1 MDSKNLG
8 IGIIF
13 LIENTVGILGNVY
26 LLTYYLV
33 IYYKKH
39 RVKPL
44 DLIIMHLIMVNF
56 LIILSKGMV
65 NTMTAF
71 GLKHFFNDWSYQLF
85 MYVLR
90 VFRSMSIATT
100 CLLSVF
106 QVIIISPRNSC
117 WKNIR
122 FKSPKDIGLYISM
135 CWVLYIMINALL
147 PLYMSIKLRRNI
159 TEETGFESNM
169 VVDNDKITV
178 SLYIALFVFP
188 DLLFSIL
195 ITWSSSSMIIILYRH
210 KQRVQHIR
218 SNCAFHSNTLE
229 FRATQYIFARVFT
242 FLAIYT
248 LSAISHGCNALFS
261 GQSWWLMKI
270 TIIIALC
277 FPTLSPILLMSQ
289 SSPLFQISLLLIKD
303 RESSNSVITI

>member
-1 MDSKNLG
+1 MDTRNLG

-13 LIENTVGILGNVY
+13 LIENTVGILGNVC
-26 LLTYYLV
+26 LLSYYLV

-39 RVKPL
+39 SVKPL

-56 LIILSKGMV
+56 LIILSKGMG

-71 GLKHFFNDWSYQLF
+71 ELKHFFNNWSYQLF

-100 CLLSVF
+100 FLLSVF
-106 QVIIISPRNSC
+106 QAIIISPRNSC
-117 WKNIR
+117 WNNLR
-122 FKSPKDIGLYISM
+122 FKSPKDIGLYISI
-135 CWVLYIMINALL
+135 CWVLFIMVNVLL
-147 PLYMSIKLRRNI
+147 PLYVSIKLGRNI
-159 TEETGFESNM
+159 TKETDFERNT

-178 SLYIALFVFP
+178 SLYIGLFVFP
-188 DLLFSIL
+188 ELVFSVL
-195 ITWSSSSMIIILYRH
+195 ITWSSSSMIVILLRH
-210 KQRVQHIR
+210 KHRVQYIH
-218 SNCAFHSNTLE
+218 SNCAFHSNISE
-229 FRATQYIFARVFT
+229 SRATQSILARVFS

-270 TIIIALC
+270 TIIISLC

-289 SSPLFQISLLLIKD
+289 SFHLFRLCSFLIKD
-303 RESSNSVITI
+303 R